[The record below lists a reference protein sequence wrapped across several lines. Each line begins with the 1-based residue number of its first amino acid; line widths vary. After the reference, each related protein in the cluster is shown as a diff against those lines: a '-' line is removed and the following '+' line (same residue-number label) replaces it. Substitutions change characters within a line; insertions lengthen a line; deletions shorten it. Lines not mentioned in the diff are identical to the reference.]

1 MNKQSTWKKNLH
13 KRKGQKGK
21 DKSAKLMQ
29 LSPEQRK
36 ERFLSRQ
43 KQIEIAKSR
52 GTEHFG
58 PQIKK

>member
-1 MNKQSTWKKNLH
+1 MKKELAAITVMIKHLNN
-13 KRKGQKGK
+13 
-21 DKSAKLMQ
+21 
-29 LSPEQRK
+29 EK